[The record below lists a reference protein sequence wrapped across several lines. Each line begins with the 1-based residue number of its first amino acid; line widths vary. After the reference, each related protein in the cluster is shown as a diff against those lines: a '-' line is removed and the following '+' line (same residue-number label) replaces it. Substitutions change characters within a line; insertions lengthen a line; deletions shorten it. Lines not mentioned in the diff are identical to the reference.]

1 MERRIRDAR
10 FAHNMP
16 QEGFDWKFNPKTF
29 DRIQIE
35 EPVTGD
41 FIRRHANLLI
51 VGWSGIGES
60 HMIQALGPENA
71 KALESQSA

>member
-1 MERRIRDAR
+1 
-10 FAHNMP
+10 MP

-51 VGWSGIGES
+51 VGWSGIGKS